1 MICYVYRSDRKR
13 DTYLYIQN
21 EGDFSCL
28 PDTILTIFGPPEYVL
43 SFDLYSDKK
52 LSQADAAEVLNK
64 LETDGFYLQLPK
76 SYFDLAQIE
85 QQIVQS
91 RTNNP
96 RQTKTSG
103 QKKPR

>member
-1 MICYVYRSDRKR
+1 MICYVYRSNRKR

-28 PDTILTIFGPPEYVL
+28 PDTILTIFGPPEYAL
-43 SFDLYSDKK
+43 SFDLHPAKK
-52 LSQADAAEVLNK
+52 LSQAEATEVINK

-76 SYFDLAQIE
+76 SDFDITQIE

-91 RTNNP
+91 MTKNP
-96 RQTKTSG
+96 RS
-103 QKKPR
+103 